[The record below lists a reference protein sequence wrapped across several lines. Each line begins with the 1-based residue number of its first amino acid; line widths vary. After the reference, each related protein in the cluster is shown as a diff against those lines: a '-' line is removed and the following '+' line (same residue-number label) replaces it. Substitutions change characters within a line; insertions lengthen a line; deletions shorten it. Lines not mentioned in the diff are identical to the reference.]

1 MGRMLPHDCMCMNPQ
16 ALGDE
21 AMTHDPIVILGHG
34 ASGTAASMRPWVEAL
49 ESHGLRSRAIDLP
62 RGAAERALP
71 VFDQAIAACGG
82 QVVAGGHSYGGR
94 VASLAVAKRLESG
107 EVGVRGLLLLSYPL
121 HRPGRPELWVD
132 RTAHWRQLRLP
143 VLLLSGEADPFAKL
157 DVLREA
163 MRLLPDAELVTYPR
177 LGHGLGPVLADAAA
191 RAASFIHALTAG
203 DRPGSTQ

>member
-1 MGRMLPHDCMCMNPQ
+1 
-16 ALGDE
+16 
-21 AMTHDPIVILGHG
+21 MTHDPVVILGHG

-49 ESHGLRSRAIDLP
+49 ESHGLAARAIDLP

-82 QVVAGGHSYGGR
+82 AAVAGGHSFGGR

-107 EVGVRGLLLLSYPL
+107 EAGVRGLLLLSYPL

-157 DVLREA
+157 DMLRAAVE
-163 MRLLPDAELVTYPR
+163 LLPDGHLVTYPR
-177 LGHGLGPVLADAAA
+177 VGHGLGPVLADAAD
-191 RAASFIHALTAG
+191 RAARFIRALTAA
-203 DRPGSTQ
+203 DRPASH